1 MRSGLASAE
10 ICGLINQWANVM
22 RWEKRTRLFRTSEFL
37 WQEGHTAHETYEEA
51 QEETLKML
59 EVYRSFQEDDLAI
72 PVIPGQKSE
81 AEVSG
86 ALSTYTVEAMMQDGK
101 ALQSA
106 TSHNGAKFCQGF

>member
-1 MRSGLASAE
+1 MRSGSIATE
-10 ICGLINQWANVM
+10 ICRFDQPVGQRDALG
-22 RWEKRTRLFRTSEFL
+22 KRTRLFQDFEFL

-81 AEVSG
+81 AE
-86 ALSTYTVEAMMQDGK
+86 
-101 ALQSA
+101 
-106 TSHNGAKFCQGF
+106 KFPVLYLPTLWKQ